1 MQTKIIFHIDL
12 DSFFVAVER
21 LLNPTLVGKKIAV
34 GGSSGTGVISSA
46 SYEARKSGVR
56 SAMPVSTAKRI
67 CPDLIIVPHHF
78 TEYSN
83 ASKKIFAIL
92 RHFSPVVEAVS
103 IDEAYVDMTGT
114 EGLWGTPPQ
123 AAETIRKR
131 IFDETGLTASIGI
144 ASNRLVAKVA
154 TDQCKPNGLL
164 HVKPGQEKDFLA
176 PLPVKVLPGVGPQL
190 EKILHS
196 RAWFRISDLHRVS
209 EEFLESETGGM
220 GRYLKD
226 ASEGRGSI
234 RFFRESKR
242 PSISRETT
250 FSKNCFDAALL
261 ERTIREFVE
270 ELCEELREDETL
282 ASTLKLKLRLPDF
295 TTFGRSR
302 TFPFSTR
309 NEAFLI
315 EEAKRLF
322 YEAWDG
328 EQPLRL
334 IGIGFQLGEENRQ
347 TNLFDPDRPELGD
360 PRKEKLSQLRDQVK
374 EKFGKPLLKM
384 GRD

>member
-21 LLNPTLVGKKIAV
+21 LLNPALVGKKVAV
-34 GGSSGTGVISSA
+34 GGSAGVGVISSA

-78 TEYSN
+78 KEYSE
-83 ASKKIFAIL
+83 ASKKIFGIL
-92 RHFSPVVEAVS
+92 RDFSPIIEAVS
-103 IDEAYVDMTGT
+103 IDEGYLDMTGT
-114 EGLWGTPPQ
+114 EGLWGSATE
-123 AAETIRKR
+123 AATKIRKR
-131 IFDETGLTASIGI
+131 IQDETGLTASIGI
-144 ASNRLVAKVA
+144 GSNRLIAKVA
-154 TDQCKPNGLL
+154 TDQCKPNGMLQIQ
-164 HVKPGQEKDFLA
+164 PGREKDFLA

-209 EEFLESETGGM
+209 EEFLERETGGM
-220 GRYLKD
+220 GRYLKR
-226 ASEGRGSI
+226 ASEGLGSI
-234 RFFRESKR
+234 QFHRRSKR

-250 FSKNCFDAALL
+250 FSKNCFDAGLL
-261 ERTIREFVE
+261 ERTIREFVQ
-270 ELCEELREDETL
+270 ELCEELRQEEQL
-282 ASTLKLKLRLPDF
+282 GVTLKLKLRFPDF
-295 TTFGRSR
+295 TTLSRSR

-309 NEAFLI
+309 NESFLVA
-315 EEAKRLF
+315 EALQLF
-322 YEAWDG
+322 YQAWDG
-328 EQPLRL
+328 EQPIRL
-334 IGIGFQLGEENRQ
+334 IGIGLALGEENVQ

-374 EKFGKPLLKM
+374 SKFGKPLLKL
-384 GRD
+384 GSE